1 MNITCH
7 YCAQNFTF
15 EHEGRGRT
23 PKYCTPICRRRAGKA
38 NERPSGE
45 TCSIDGCGKPMR
57 AKRLCSTHY
66 NRKYQPGRHGKVDVP
81 CAYCGTMT
89 EKTKSNNAT
98 RRPTCSDYCRSA
110 LRFPPKSELPA
121 DHWALWYGKTSTWPK
136 HPLIECGGCGVRF
149 APQHPQTTCCSD
161 RCRQYRDTY
170 RAGGTPEHIMA
181 TVPRQCKD
189 CGTTYSSPYAGQ
201 ERCKPCKRKATR
213 GRWISNKRRFALYQR
228 DKFKCHMCNKKT
240 NINAHY
246 LDGDCPTLDHLV
258 PRSKGGSDE
267 DYNLAT
273 CCRECNTLRG
283 ANELP
288 MLQLA

>member
-1 MNITCH
+1 MNTCAL
-7 YCAQNFTF
+7 CATPF
-15 EHEGRGRT
+15 EYVNNGPGRKR
-23 PKYCTPICRRRAGKA
+23 KYCSQSCRKKASRKPSPKPCTVAGCNNRHLA
-38 NERPSGE
+38 RG
-45 TCSIDGCGKPMR
+45 
-57 AKRLCSTHY
+57 LCSTHY
-66 NRKYQPGRHGKVDVP
+66 NQQYQPDRHARVDVP
-81 CAYCGTMT
+81 CTYCGTMT
-89 EKTKSNNAT
+89 TTGKSNSKK
-98 RRPTCSDYCRSA
+98 RRPVCSEYCKSA
-110 LRFPPKSELPA
+110 LRFPPKSELPT

-213 GRWISNKRRFALYQR
+213 GRWISNKRRFTLYQR
-228 DKFKCHMCNKKT
+228 DKFKCHICNKKT

-246 LDGDCPTLDHLV
+246 LDSDYPTLDHLV